1 MSNYSTQGFD
11 LNDSGRRIVV
21 DPVTRIEGHM
31 RVEVNLDANNVI
43 RNAVSTG
50 TMWRGLEVILKGRD
64 PRDAW
69 AFVERICG
77 VCTGCHA
84 LASVRAVEDALGI
97 RIPPNAHLIREMMAK
112 TLQVHDHAVHFYH
125 LHALD
130 WVDVVSALK
139 ADPKR
144 TSELQQTISPAH
156 PLSSPGYFRDVQNR
170 LKKFVESGQLGPFM
184 NGYWGNP
191 AYLLPPEA
199 NLMAVTHYLEALDL
213 QKEWVKIHTIF
224 GGKNPHPNYLVG
236 GVPCAINLDGDLAA
250 GAPLNM
256 ERLNFVRARID
267 EALEF
272 CRNVYVPDALAIGTI
287 YKQKGWLYGGG
298 LAATNVMDYGTYEKV
313 AYDHSTQQLPGGAIL
328 GGNWDE
334 IHPVDPRDPEQVQE
348 FVTHSWYQYPDN
360 DKGLHPWDG
369 ITEPHYEL
377 GANTKG
383 TRTAIESVDESAKY
397 SWVKAPRW
405 RGHAM
410 EVGPLARYILGYAHA
425 RQGNPHC
432 QRVMEQ
438 LDSSLRAVNRDLPKA
453 LGVAET
459 ELSAKQLLP
468 STIGRTLTRA
478 LEAEYCAEM
487 MRDDW
492 NALMSNI
499 RNGDRATAN
508 VDKWDPSTWPA
519 EAKGVGAVAAPRGAL
534 GHWIRIRNGKIEN
547 YQCVVPSTWNGG
559 PRDPKGQIGAFE
571 AALLNTPVAVADQP
585 VEILR
590 TLHSF
595 DPCMA
600 CATHVMSEDGAE
612 LSTVKVR

>member
-1 MSNYSTQGFD
+1 
-11 LNDSGRRIVV
+11 
-21 DPVTRIEGHM
+21 
-31 RVEVNLDANNVI
+31 
-43 RNAVSTG
+43 
-50 TMWRGLEVILKGRD
+50 
-64 PRDAW
+64 
-69 AFVERICG
+69 
-77 VCTGCHA
+77 
-84 LASVRAVEDALGI
+84 
-97 RIPPNAHLIREMMAK
+97 
-112 TLQVHDHAVHFYH
+112 
-125 LHALD
+125 
-130 WVDVVSALK
+130 
-139 ADPKR
+139 
-144 TSELQQTISPAH
+144 
-156 PLSSPGYFRDVQNR
+156 
-170 LKKFVESGQLGPFM
+170 
-184 NGYWGNP
+184 
-191 AYLLPPEA
+191 
-199 NLMAVTHYLEALDL
+199 
-213 QKEWVKIHTIF
+213 
-224 GGKNPHPNYLVG
+224 
-236 GVPCAINLDGDLAA
+236 
-250 GAPLNM
+250 
-256 ERLNFVRARID
+256 
-267 EALEF
+267 
-272 CRNVYVPDALAIGTI
+272 
-287 YKQKGWLYGGG
+287 
-298 LAATNVMDYGTYEKV
+298 
-313 AYDHSTQQLPGGAIL
+313 
-328 GGNWDE
+328 
-334 IHPVDPRDPEQVQE
+334 
-348 FVTHSWYQYPDN
+348 
-360 DKGLHPWDG
+360 
-369 ITEPHYEL
+369 
-377 GANTKG
+377 
-383 TRTAIESVDESAKY
+383 
-397 SWVKAPRW
+397 
-405 RGHAM
+405 M